1 MHRSQSNW
9 IITVLTY
16 SSRSSRMTPNL
27 KVYREKTKTGYVY
40 HAVLKKNCMKMD
52 VYYKYLFP

>member
-40 HAVLKKNCMKMD
+40 HAVLKKALHENGC
-52 VYYKYLFP
+52 LL